1 MAIAGSEKDLNV
13 IQAGNLY
20 FIQYS
25 GGGKV
30 PSPLEGMYTSPD
42 IANQFIT
49 NYKAKAA
56 KAEQAKLEAIKAAK
70 ATADAKKKPATKK
83 AG

>member
-42 IANQFIT
+42 IANQFIE
-49 NYKAKAA
+49 NYKDKAA
-56 KAEQAKLEAIKAAK
+56 KELAAAK
-70 ATADAKKKPATKK
+70 EAKASTAKKPATKK